1 MRLFR
6 CCAAA
11 VVAAEGLLWLKNSS
25 PCFAFLPGNGQVADD
40 CAGSPCGGTAAG
52 TCINT
57 PSGYDCKCEPGYVL
71 GVENDQVT
79 CMMPSGVPM
88 ANFIQSSEKPA
99 ACSSNPCGPETAG
112 TCKETNSG
120 YICRCNEGYG
130 ISLDR
135 TGKVTCIE
143 RQESRCEENGCGPPE
158 AVQNCRRLTGTT
170 GRLCVCKENF
180 IATIDASAD
189 IRCRRV
195 LPHYRKP
202 PFEFGRRGQPG
213 ASEPSKRHR
222 KGKRE
227 SREPESDS
235 TEPGRGQKR
244 RTTLEESHQPGGS
257 TPATP
262 QPGESTPATP
272 QPGESTPDSQQ
283 SRGGSGSDST
293 QGEEQG
299 NDRQEGSGHASAIAG
314 GVIGG
319 LLVLSAAGAG
329 VAYMMRKG
337 GSGGGEE
344 VEYERGSEAADSSE
358 VEILVDLDSKT
369 WD

>member
-11 VVAAEGLLWLKNSS
+11 VVAAESLLWLKNGS
-25 PCFAFLPGNGQVADD
+25 PFFAFLPGNGEIADN
-40 CAGSPCGGTAAG
+40 CSGNPCGGTAAG

-57 PSGYDCKCEPGYVL
+57 PSGYDCRCEPGYVL

-88 ANFIQSSEKPA
+88 ANFVQLSEKPA
-99 ACSSNPCGPETAG
+99 ACSSNPCGPEAAG

-120 YICRCNEGYG
+120 YICRCNQGYR
-130 ISLDR
+130 ISLDG
-135 TGKVTCIE
+135 TGNVTCIV
-143 RQESRCEENGCGPPE
+143 RQESGCEENGCGPPD
-158 AVQNCRRLTGTT
+158 AVQSCRRLTGTA

-180 IATIDASAD
+180 IATIDASAH
-189 IRCRRV
+189 ITCKRV
-195 LPHYRKP
+195 PPHYRKP
-202 PFEFGRRGQPG
+202 PFEFGKGGHPVD
-213 ASEPSKRHR
+213 SEPSKRQR
-222 KGKRE
+222 EDEGE

-235 TEPGRGQKR
+235 TEPGRDQER
-244 RTTLEESHQPGGS
+244 RTPLEESQEPEG
-257 TPATP
+257 
-262 QPGESTPATP
+262 
-272 QPGESTPDSQQ
+272 STPDSQQ

-293 QGEEQG
+293 ESEEQG
-299 NDRQEGSGHASAIAG
+299 KEREEGSGHAGAIAG

-319 LLVLSAAGAG
+319 LLLLSAAGAG
-329 VAYMMRKG
+329 VAYMRKS

-344 VEYERGSEAADSSE
+344 IEYERGIEAAEASE
-358 VEILVDLDSKT
+358 VEVLVDLDSKT